1 MAVTVEEGAPASVI
15 DLGAVFGA
23 MKGIRPDGGLQLALL
38 GNTNSALVKADLSE
52 AALTLAYTPDMYGK
66 ATITVSATDAD
77 GVSVQ
82 ESLLVTVL
90 PRSLE
95 GPGGVSPVPAGGM
108 TPAPAGPVR

>member
-1 MAVTVEEGAPASVI
+1 
-15 DLGAVFGA
+15 
-23 MKGIRPDGGLQLALL
+23 
-38 GNTNSALVKADLSE
+38 
-52 AALTLAYTPDMYGK
+52 MYGK

-82 ESLLVTVL
+82 ESLLITVV

-108 TPAPAGPVR
+108 SPAPAGPAR